1 MTNCGTLQW
10 IDYNFK
16 SFRSSVFN
24 LSCLLIY
31 CGQKWLK
38 FYIFHNSWKDL
49 PNLFTESFQCK
60 ENTGDKW
67 QTSIKIVTFFPT
79 KFFRLNFLSFR
90 RRLKWRMQQKKKKKH
105 NLLSNG
111 KNHANIHQAS
121 IMFTNVFLKDCMLL
135 SFKFYWENGVVR
147 GKCFARIIFSQGTVT

>member
-1 MTNCGTLQW
+1 MTNFNK
-10 IDYNFK
+10 NF
-16 SFRSSVFN
+16 
-24 LSCLLIY
+24 
-31 CGQKWLK
+31 
-38 FYIFHNSWKDL
+38 H
-49 PNLFTESFQCK
+49 
-60 ENTGDKW
+60 
-67 QTSIKIVTFFPT
+67 FFPDEIFQT
-79 KFFRLNFLSFR
+79 EFSFVHTPF
-90 RRLKWRMQQKKKKKH
+90 KMTYAAKKKKKH